1 MDAIYVNSV
10 VNRGVAYVLKMD
22 VYNLISL
29 NGNWMSY
36 KTNVKLYVVTE
47 LQWKIMKNVMIQLIK
62 RGSNLDII
70 VKSCAQFAKIVI
82 VYIVKKDGLQ
92 IWISS
97 VISSLEILK
106 LLVKKNVMTIIPQC
120 MTVLSFTILM
130 LLIMLECIFEVVLI
144 VSMDITIQGEN
155 ALKSQR
161 MDIKNG
167 MNNSMISTRWL
178 IVTTQYYKQ
187 LMISDSGDSYLSD
200 YEECDDGNIIL
211 YYGCH
216 LCVLQCNYYC
226 QICQFGARFE
236 CSIVYSLNKSKNSFN
251 SIFGVEI
258 LKHDEQCHNRD
269 LGSNEVCLSC
279 KLDCNELCTTCID
292 VQCYECTSFGWKL
305 DLFNMNCYYWIFFI
319 NFGQLLL
326 IQINSKYKLQQ
337 HTCGDL
343 LVVQN
348 EQYEDGIMMLMGAL
362 TAIFDVKTNSHYV
375 NWVFVKNL
383 MLKDG
388 NLLMQHV
395 YQYVEINQSQGQ
407 KNVMMA
413 ISFHMM
419 VENNVLNVRMVFAKP
434 LLLQG
439 EFLINKTVA
448 LLYVDMGSLLTLL
461 NSVKMEMIIQGTVV
475 ICANFNVQKRLN

>member
-1 MDAIYVNSV
+1 M
-10 VNRGVAYVLKMD
+10 L
-22 VYNLISL
+22 
-29 NGNWMSY
+29 
-36 KTNVKLYVVTE
+36 
-47 LQWKIMKNVMIQLIK
+47 IQLLTGVQLMYQNGCLQSDTIEWK
-62 RGSNLDII
+62 LDEQQNKCETICGDGII
-70 VKSCAQFAKIVI
+70 VENYEECDDLIDKNGFQCRYNCQELCVI
-82 VYIVKKDGLQ
+82 CQNFNCLIVKKDGLQ

-106 LLVKKNVMTIIPQC
+106 LFVKKNVMTIIPQC
-120 MTVLSFTILM
+120 MRVLSFTILM
-130 LLIMLECIFEVVLI
+130 LLIILECIFGVVLI
-144 VSMDITIQGEN
+144 LSMDITIQSEN

-178 IVTTQYYKQ
+178 FQC
-187 LMISDSGDSYLSD
+187 YLSD

-211 YYGCH
+211 YYGCR
-216 LCVLQCNYYC
+216 LCVLQCNQYC
-226 QICQFGARFE
+226 QICQFGANFE
-236 CSIVYSLNKSKNSFN
+236 FSIVYSLNKSKNSFN
-251 SIFGVEI
+251 SMCGVEI
-258 LKHDEQCHNRD
+258 LEHEEQCHNRD
-269 LGSNEVCLSC
+269 LGSNEIFLSC
-279 KLDCNELCTTCID
+279 KLDCNELCTTFID

-305 DLFNMNCYYWIFFI
+305 DLFNMNCYYWIFLF